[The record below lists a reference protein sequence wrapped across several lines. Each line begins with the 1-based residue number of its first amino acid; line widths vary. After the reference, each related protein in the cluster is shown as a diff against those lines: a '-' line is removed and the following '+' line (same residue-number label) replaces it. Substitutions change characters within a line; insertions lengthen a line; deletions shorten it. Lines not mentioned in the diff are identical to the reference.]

1 MHLHHP
7 GATLKSIM
15 AKQIHRRFVAALFS
29 VVIIPLFLLLLN
41 PTPSLA
47 LTCSVNSSSYT
58 TGSIMQVNASSFA
71 NSSANHELQLLAY
84 TNGATTTIQNFTP
97 NQSSLTLNITVPNV
111 PTGKYDVQI
120 QPQLNQ
126 GGVGICQPRGITITN
141 NGGGPAPSGPSCS
154 SSPATF
160 IKGAT
165 ITITGSKFSPNE
177 IYAIT
182 FGGFN
187 IGNLQT
193 DSNGSFSKS
202 ITVNQSGNNEMVRIQ
217 GTGSNTTSTDCGVV
231 TSTSGG
237 SGQNPCGVG
246 PTGSCETAL
255 GSIPTSISGFSGKI
269 LSIATGLAGG
279 IALIIMVVG
288 AIKVLTSSGDQQ
300 KTAGG
305 RDMIVAAVAGLLFLI
320 FSALILRF
328 IGSDLLG
335 LFRAN

>member
-1 MHLHHP
+1 MV
-7 GATLKSIM
+7 
-15 AKQIHRRFVAALFS
+15 KQLYKKFVSALFP
-29 VVIIPLFLLLLN
+29 VVIIPLFLLLFN

-47 LTCSVNSSSYT
+47 VTCSVNSLNYV
-58 TGSIMQVNASSFA
+58 TGSNMQVNASSFA

-84 TNGATTTIQNFTP
+84 TNGSTTTIQNFTP

-154 SSPATF
+154 FSPATLV
-160 IKGAT
+160 KGAT

-193 DSNGSFSKS
+193 DSTGSFSKS
-202 ITVNQSGNNEMVRIQ
+202 ITLNQSGNNEMIRIQ
-217 GTGSNTTSTDCGVV
+217 GTGSNTTSTDCGII
-231 TSTSGG
+231 TSTSSTSGG
-237 SGQNPCGVG
+237 QNPCT
-246 PTGSCETAL
+246 TGSCETAL
-255 GSIPTSISGFSGKI
+255 GSIPTNVSGFSGKI
-269 LSIATGLAGG
+269 LSIAIGLAGG

-300 KTAGG
+300 KTAAG

-335 LFRAN
+335 LFRTN